1 MEAFSSE
8 VLGTQ
13 VPTLVSLS
21 NKSQATWLEKIRLI
35 ALVFWDI
42 KTSVLGCFLFK
53 TCSTEAGIL
62 GNYPENI
69 PPVMEL
75 GQRDFG
81 SKVLLSS
88 VARLF
93 LGPKNG
99 YPWIFQ
105 IPYSQSFF
113 HNTLINLRFANC
125 YCM

>member
-1 MEAFSSE
+1 M
-8 VLGTQ
+8 
-13 VPTLVSLS
+13 PTLVSLS
-21 NKSQATWLEKIRLI
+21 NKSQATWRLEKNPPDCLG
-35 ALVFWDI
+35 
-42 KTSVLGCFLFK
+42 VLGTSRHPFSCLDFK

-93 LGPKNG
+93 LD
-99 YPWIFQ
+99 
-105 IPYSQSFF
+105 
-113 HNTLINLRFANC
+113 
-125 YCM
+125 